1 MAAVSTTTRSTA
13 ATPPA
18 SAPRRRR
25 RARER
30 WLPYGLLAPSLIV
43 LGAVLGYPL
52 VHLVSVS
59 LQHYRLRELIHGGGT
74 YVGLANYQAV
84 LGDPFFWTVVL
95 RTIVFTAVAV
105 AATVGLATAVA
116 LLMMRMHRGPRI
128 VLQSVL
134 VLVWAMPS
142 LVAIALWQW
151 MFDFDFGVV
160 NWALTRL
167 GFSQFAQHNWF
178 ADPLQGFAVIL
189 ALVVWAAIPF
199 VAITLYA
206 GFTQVPRELEEA
218 ARVDGAGGWR
228 VFRHVTFPVV
238 RPIYVIVT
246 SLSIIWDFGV
256 YQQVYVMLNSRPS
269 KDYYLVAIYSFV
281 ESFGVNDYGK
291 GSAIAVLMILLL
303 LAASVVYIRHMI
315 RLGDPR

>member
-1 MAAVSTTTRSTA
+1 VAAVRTTTRTTA

-18 SAPRRRR
+18 PAPRRRGG
-25 RARER
+25 ER
-30 WLPYGLLAPSLIV
+30 WLPYGLLAPSLIL

-59 LQHYRLRELIHGGGT
+59 LQHYRLRELLRGGGT
-74 YVGLANYQAV
+74 FVGLENYRAV
-84 LGDPFFWTVVL
+84 LADPFFWTVVI
-95 RTIVFTAVAV
+95 RTVVFTAIAV
-105 AATVGLATAVA
+105 SATVALSTGVA
-116 LLMMRMHRGPRI
+116 LLMTRMHRGPRI
-128 VLQSVL
+128 ALQSVL

-167 GFSQFAQHNWF
+167 GFSQFTQHNWF
-178 ADPLQGFAVIL
+178 ANPIQGFAVIL
-189 ALVVWAAIPF
+189 SLVVWAAIPF

-206 GFTQVPRELEEA
+206 AFTQVPRELEEA

-246 SLSIIWDFGV
+246 SLSVIWDFGV
-256 YQQVYVMLNSRPS
+256 YQQVYVMLNARPS

-291 GSAIAVLMILLL
+291 GSAIAVIMILLL

-315 RLGDPR
+315 RLGDQR